1 MGRRESGDR
10 QGGKGRI
17 WASGS
22 EMPPDSYIPGGR
34 MPCLWWTS
42 SAKCSQAP
50 LLSRRGQAY
59 PGFWVT
65 IMSSPQHGAGLHPTP
80 LLPTHHGWLLDG
92 FRGVGGR
99 EGLTEWVTVASKHG
113 VRYCVPGTGQ
123 AGCLRCPSQCVGR
136 CPQEVLR
143 GGRKRQERGRRDRRR
158 GEQSQCLPGGPCCVA
173 AGAGEGG
180 QGGGMLCC
188 RLAPRE
194 AAGRQWALWQTALF
208 PGHGGSPS
216 SAENGKKKASLK

>member
-1 MGRRESGDR
+1 MGGRENGDT

-143 GGRKRQERGRRDRRR
+143 GGGRGRREE
-158 GEQSQCLPGGPCCVA
+158 GGTEEGVSSLSASPGGPVVWQQEPEREGREVGCSA
-173 AGAGEGG
+173 AGWHPVKQ
-180 QGGGMLCC
+180 QGGSGHC
-188 RLAPRE
+188 
-194 AAGRQWALWQTALF
+194 GRQPF
-208 PGHGGSPS
+208 SPGTEAPLHQLRM
-216 SAENGKKKASLK
+216 ERKRRL